1 MLSPGFRNMDER
13 RFPELIK
20 ELYRLVGE
28 LEAMF
33 PGRHFTPDGHMVGSI
48 GECLAAHYYNLEL
61 LPASSAG
68 RDAVVDG
75 RNVEIKATQGSS
87 IGLRSCPEHLLV
99 LKLDR
104 SGGFCEVYNGPGRP
118 VWELVAHKPRPSNGM
133 YQVRL
138 SRLAVLMNKVSE
150 QDRIPPVATPRSSG
164 T

>member
-1 MLSPGFRNMDER
+1 MDEH

-20 ELYRLVGE
+20 DLYRLVGE

-48 GECLAAHYYNLEL
+48 GECLAAYYYNLEL

-68 RDAVVDG
+68 RDAVVNG
-75 RNVEIKATQGSS
+75 RDVEIKATQGTA

-104 SGGFCEVYNGPGRP
+104 EGGFREIYNGPGRP

-133 YQVRL
+133 YQIQLSHLKRL
-138 SRLAVLMNKVSE
+138 MGEMPENA
-150 QDRIPPVATPRSSG
+150 RIRQTVTAGVNAP
-164 T
+164 